1 MRPANSCPRCGRPVF
16 GAQSFCPACGEKL
29 AAPSKGSGFK
39 LLLGVLAVIV
49 LALWGSTFYTLGSR
63 SAAPPRP
70 GANQLVS
77 ALAPDVAAAP
87 TLKLSDSQHL
97 AEGKRALAEGYSP
110 SSDPKKAAV
119 GEVAAARW
127 HLKAIASAAP
137 EYREAQELL
146 KEVARR
152 ERQAE
157 AAAKQAAAAARP
169 TPEPTLSAEAED
181 DTEGEESTLSSA
193 RREAAPL
200 PTPAQPPASRAG
212 GGRIATA
219 PTAGGSSSDYYTNVE
234 GRQVRRPTFSD
245 SGPPAG
251 ASAQCRDGSYSFSRN
266 RRGTCSHHGGVARWL

>member
-1 MRPANSCPRCGRPVF
+1 MQSANSCRRCGRPTF

-29 AAPSKGSGFK
+29 TPASKGSGFK
-39 LLLGVLAVIV
+39 LLLGVFAVFV
-49 LALWGSTFYTLGSR
+49 LALWGSTFYALGSR

-70 GANQLVS
+70 AANQLVGTT
-77 ALAPDVAAAP
+77 LPNAAP
-87 TLKLSDSQHL
+87 TLKLSDAQHL
-97 AEGKRALAEGYSP
+97 AEGKRALADGYSP
-110 SSDPKKAAV
+110 SSDTKKATV

-127 HLKAIASAAP
+127 HLKAIAPSAT

-146 KEVARR
+146 KEVTRR

-157 AAAKQAAAAARP
+157 AAAKQVAAAARP
-169 TPEPTLSAEAED
+169 TPELALPAEVEG
-181 DTEGEESTLSSA
+181 DTEEEKEESALTSA
-193 RREAAPL
+193 RHEAAPL
-200 PTPAQPPASRAG
+200 PPLAQTPASRTG
-212 GGRIATA
+212 TSRTATA
-219 PTAGGSSSDYYTNVE
+219 PVTGGSSSDYYTNVE